1 MCSSLAQSDYT
12 SIQLRIKQFKSHQ
25 RQAQRHKT
33 KEYSVPLQPTTLVPF
48 TSVEN
53 TNDIPFSLHD
63 YLELVDWSGRHID
76 PKKTGYIAASEPK
89 ILKSL
94 GIEQK
99 DWLEAVQNFRRHY
112 GNFSGEENHL
122 RQCAHQH
129 GQSWY
134 KGVG

>member
-1 MCSSLAQSDYT
+1 MCSSLAYT

-25 RQAQRHKT
+25 RLAQRHKT

-48 TSVEN
+48 ASVEN

-94 GIEQK
+94 GIEQE